1 MLGAIAVAGPRR
13 TSLSLRSPDPRWSEA
28 LPLPLFDAGDD
39 ALDGPH
45 EIAVAEDESAQG
57 SHAISRANG
66 QDFQLVAAH
75 VPSPPPLTPL
85 RSTRTVHNG
94 RNYAGAPNLEL
105 GRGPARCRHFA
116 SSRRNGACGTP
127 ALPSWP
133 EDSNCR
139 TSSRQS

>member
-1 MLGAIAVAGPRR
+1 MAGPRCAD
-13 TSLSLRSPDPRWSEA
+13 LSLRSPDPRWSEA
-28 LPLPLFDAGDD
+28 LPLSLFDAGDD
-39 ALDGPH
+39 ALREPH
-45 EIAVAEDESAQG
+45 EIAVSEDESAQD
-57 SHAISRANG
+57 SHAISSANG

-75 VPSPPPLTPL
+75 VPSPPPLTLL
-85 RSTRTVHNG
+85 RSTRTVQNG
-94 RNYAGAPNLEL
+94 RNYAGAPDLEL
-105 GRGPARCRHFA
+105 GRGPARSRNFA